1 MTIDLQDIPA
11 LLDEVERFAR
21 TRIGAAV
28 ARPEIPLDGTSLAQL
43 TAEAVGMG
51 LLSLSADPEG
61 YGLWEAPAEKG
72 GMLLSL
78 RMLRHVGEANAGV
91 AFAWHR
97 TALAAHVARHLR
109 LPLNTGA
116 PLGTTL
122 VPTGHIGLARTSLA
136 RWLTGQAPSGE
147 DLALLVDWLNRREHD
162 TVLYA
167 HPDWETLL
175 LPVWHQDTIA
185 WQSVSRSDWQVADC
199 ARAHGFDGLAAFR
212 LREPPSSTA
221 SVVGVPDNPRALFAS
236 VLKMDMLGLMAIGGG
251 ALARAQTM
259 ATDYAAVRRQG
270 GKLIAAHAAVQ
281 QLLTDIELARLR
293 VDQALGSFALAL
305 DEVDL
310 CAVAASR
317 IDVHKHLC
325 HAANQA
331 VQVHGGIGYMRDL
344 GVEKIVRDQNM
355 LRLQAGGIHDARLF
369 VAGWKGAGA

>member
-21 TRIGAAV
+21 TRIDAAV
-28 ARPEIPLDGTSLAQL
+28 ARPEIPLDGTTLAQL
-43 TAEAVGMG
+43 TGEAADLG
-51 LLSLSADPEG
+51 LLSLSTDSDG
-61 YGLWEAPAEKG
+61 YGLWQQAAGKG

-78 RMLRHVGEANAGV
+78 RMLRRLGEASAGL

-97 TALAAHVARHLR
+97 ITLAAYVARHLG
-109 LPLNTGA
+109 LPLNGDA

-122 VPTGHIGLARTSLA
+122 VPTGHLGLARTSLA
-136 RWLTGQAPSGE
+136 RWLTGQPRSDG
-147 DLALLVDWLNRREHD
+147 DLALLADWLDRREHD

-167 HPDWETLL
+167 PPDWETLL

-185 WQSVSRSDWQVADC
+185 WQSVSRSDWQVAGC
-199 ARAHGFDGLAAFR
+199 ARAHGFDELAAFR
-212 LREPPSSTA
+212 LRESPISTA
-221 SVVGVPDNPRALFAS
+221 RTVRVPDHPRALFAS

-251 ALARAQTM
+251 ALARAQAM

-281 QLLTDIELARLR
+281 QLLADIELARLR
-293 VDQALGSFALAL
+293 VDQALDGLALAL

-310 CAVAASR
+310 GAVAASR
-317 IDVHKHLC
+317 IDAHKHLC

-344 GVEKIVRDQNM
+344 GVEKILRDQNM
-355 LRLQAGGIHDARLF
+355 LRLQAGGIHDARRF
-369 VAGWKGAGA
+369 VAGWNGAVA

>member
-1 MTIDLQDIPA
+1 
-11 LLDEVERFAR
+11 
-21 TRIGAAV
+21 
-28 ARPEIPLDGTSLAQL
+28 
-43 TAEAVGMG
+43 MG

-61 YGLWEAPAEKG
+61 YGLWEQPAEKA

-78 RMLRHVGEANAGV
+78 RMLGQFGAVNAGV

-97 TALAAHVARHLR
+97 IALAAYVARQLR
-109 LPLNTGA
+109 LPLNADA
-116 PLGTTL
+116 PLAATL
-122 VPTGHIGLARTSLA
+122 VPTGHLGLARTSLA
-136 RWLTGQAPSGE
+136 RWLTGQPPSDE
-147 DLALLVDWLNRREHD
+147 DSALLADWLNRREHD

-167 HPDWETLL
+167 PAAWESVL
-175 LPVWHQDTIA
+175 LPVWDQHTIA
-185 WQSVSRSDWQVADC
+185 WRRVNRSDWQVTNC
-199 ARAHGFDGLAAFR
+199 ARAHGFDELAAFR
-212 LREPPSSTA
+212 LREPPA
-221 SVVGVPDNPRALFAS
+221 SAAPIVSVPGDPRALFTR

-281 QLLTDIELARLR
+281 QLLTDIESARLR
-293 VDQALGSFALAL
+293 VDQALGSFGLAL

-310 CAVAASR
+310 GAVAASR

-344 GVEKIVRDQNM
+344 GVEKILRDQNM
-355 LRLQAGGIHDARLF
+355 LRLQAGGIHDARQF
-369 VAGWKGAGA
+369 VAGWKGASA

>member
-1 MTIDLQDIPA
+1 MAIDLEDLPA
-11 LLDEVERFAR
+11 LLDEVERFAL

-28 ARPEIPLDGTSLAQL
+28 AHPEIPLDGPTLAQL

-51 LLSLSADPEG
+51 LLSLSADTEG
-61 YGLWEAPAEKG
+61 YGLWEAPAEKA

-78 RMLRHVGEANAGV
+78 RMLRQLGEVNAGV

-97 TALAAHVARHLR
+97 IALAAHVARQLR
-109 LPLNTGA
+109 LPLNVDA
-116 PLGTTL
+116 PLAITL
-122 VPTGHIGLARTSLA
+122 VPTGHLGLARTSLA
-136 RWLTGQAPSGE
+136 RWLTGQPPSEE
-147 DLALLVDWLNRREHD
+147 DLALLADWLNRREHD

-185 WQSVSRSDWQVADC
+185 WQSVSRSDWQVANC
-199 ARAHGFDGLAAFR
+199 ARAHGLDELAAFR
-212 LREPPSSTA
+212 LRESPASTA
-221 SVVGVPDNPRALFAS
+221 PIVSVPGNSRALFAS

-270 GKLIAAHAAVQ
+270 GKFIAAHAAVQ
-281 QLLTDIELARLR
+281 QLLTDIESARLR

-305 DEVDL
+305 DEVDPG
-310 CAVAASR
+310 AVAASR
-317 IDVHKHLC
+317 IDVHQHLC

-331 VQVHGGIGYMRDL
+331 VQAHGGIGYMRDL

-369 VAGWKGAGA
+369 VAGWKGVGA